1 MKKLLIMILMTLIG
15 VIAFAQSD
23 GAVVTRQPS
32 NNDFADILRDMP
44 DVRILN
50 SGSKILVEYQGE
62 WPEDMKGAFEYAAK
76 IWEENI
82 PMCVP
87 IKITAKIEDFGG
99 ADELSSV
106 QCFTFF
112 DRAINNAIGG
122 VDNICPSSVI
132 KAQTLIDY
140 NRYGKEHLI
149 YDDLGKELGE
159 MLTRTDM
166 EISYNA
172 DKIAEFSFA
181 LDAETVPDKYD
192 FVTLSMR
199 NIAIGLGLG
208 NRIMANPSEQKI
220 LFNNNSHTPFEKRIL
235 NNIGW
240 TDASD
245 AYIKATEGS
254 LNIGNGMILYA
265 PSPFQN
271 GISLRST
278 VPSGSNPINHLLAHD
293 FSKGYVMRNIANYNW
308 NSFFSEMLNWD
319 LGIIVGSVGAT
330 VEQSLDYESTLPY
343 SGTVS
348 LSNLLK
354 STNHRSRNANHV
366 LQSEDIEDQD
376 TTHVSINIEEFLRK
390 YCLATDSEYDSFRP
404 RYVLSVQLND
414 GSWDPVKS
422 QLVDS
427 GDFTIDFNQPLPKPE
442 SEYARS
448 TTGKLKYRIVEK
460 AMEKDGSLFFGK
472 YTKPRYL
479 DVQYFTREFTPQT
492 PVIAYTGEII
502 EPETATYSEQDY
514 YDDYVDV
521 KIKVSNIEGA
531 TQMAIDQLDEGE
543 TETFTYEADDFR
555 KGYVV
560 ATLDPNLSSTITL
573 LAVNKNGM
581 RQSNPISIPAL
592 NSQERNIS
600 FNVKKDRIAILG
612 LGDGETQSG
621 RISYALISP
630 LSSTKI
636 EEGKVHCDRNID
648 ISTLSSGFYILT
660 LEKNGKVIG
669 STRFVR

>member
-106 QCFTFF
+106 QCFTFSH
-112 DRAINNAIGG
+112 RAIDQAFSSM
-122 VDNICPSSVI
+122 DNICPYSVI
-132 KAQTLIDY
+132 KAQSMIDY
-140 NRYGKEHLI
+140 NRYGHCAYYGYLPDKNEKENQ
-149 YDDLGKELGE
+149 LGDI
-159 MLTRTDM
+159 LTRTDM
-166 EISYNA
+166 LISYNS
-172 DKIAEFSFA
+172 DKIEEFSFN
-181 LDAETVPDKYD
+181 LDAEAVQDKYD
-192 FVTLSMR
+192 FVTLSMK

-208 NRIMANPSEQKI
+208 NRIMANPAEQKI
-220 LFNNNSHTPFEKRIL
+220 LFNDNSHTPFEKRIL
-235 NNIGW
+235 DNIGW

-245 AYIKATEGS
+245 AYLKATA
-254 LNIGNGMILYA
+254 GNVNVGYGMLLYA

-271 GISLRST
+271 GISLRNT
-278 VPSGSNPINHLLAHD
+278 VPAGSNPINYLLAYD
-293 FSKGYVMRNIANYNW
+293 FSKGYVMRDIANYDW
-308 NSFFSEMLNWD
+308 NSFFGKFLNWD
-319 LGIIVGSVGAT
+319 LGMVTGHGKGDL
-330 VEQSLDYESTLPY
+330 EENLNYENTLPY
-343 SGTVS
+343 SGSVS
-348 LSNLLK
+348 LSNLYNSSSNRIQDTKANVPFIANEGNDYSQNSISVDKFLR
-354 STNHRSRNANHV
+354 NHSLLLDNE
-366 LQSEDIEDQD
+366 EDIFLEK
-376 TTHVSINIEEFLRK
+376 NI
-390 YCLATDSEYDSFRP
+390 
-404 RYVLSVQLND
+404 LSVQRKD
-414 GSWDPVKS
+414 GTWDVLKS
-422 QLVDS
+422 QPVMQ
-427 GDFTIDFNQPLPKPE
+427 GDFVIKLDDPLPHDE
-442 SEYARS
+442 EEYARS
-448 TTGKLKYRIVEK
+448 TTGKLKYRYVRK
-460 AMEKDGSLFFGK
+460 AMNWNNMSVPDKI
-472 YTKPRYL
+472 Y
-479 DVQYFTREFTPQT
+479 VAYFTREFTPQA
-492 PVIAYTGEII
+492 PVIAYTGEIV
-502 EPETATYSEQDY
+502 EPETATYSEKDY

-543 TETFTYEADDFR
+543 TETFTYEAEDFR

-560 ATLDPNLSSTITL
+560 ATLDPDLSSTITL

-600 FNVKKDRIAILG
+600 FNVKKERIAISG
-612 LGDGETQSG
+612 LRDGETQNG
-621 RISYALISP
+621 RISYTLTSP
-630 LSSTKI
+630 LSSAKI